1 MSLNLIFDFLIISII
16 TSLAINMVARN
27 FSKNSNILIDLP
39 DKSRKFHKRATP
51 LTGGISILISVLITG
66 KL

>member
-16 TSLAINMVARN
+16 TSLAINMVVRN
-27 FSKNSNILIDLP
+27 FSKNSNMLIDLP

-51 LTGGISILISVLITG
+51 LT
-66 KL
+66 